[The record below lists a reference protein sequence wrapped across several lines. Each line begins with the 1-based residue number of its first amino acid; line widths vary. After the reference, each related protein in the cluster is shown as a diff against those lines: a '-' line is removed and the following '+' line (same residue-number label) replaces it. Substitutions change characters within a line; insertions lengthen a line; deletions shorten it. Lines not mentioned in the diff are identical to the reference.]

1 MPGPDRARRAWERHE
16 KIGPPA
22 AAACV
27 VVNFRQLSSLFA
39 SVFAGP
45 PLSRRTTIRAVRRAS
60 EHAQNY
66 EGARHLRRRKSSLL
80 FRRRRRRTHGAI
92 GVLVLIAE
100 CYSHPAAAGAP
111 STRVPRVF
119 WAALPT
125 WQQSPERF
133 FAWLHDTK
141 PSSPSS
147 SFLPTHYLLAY
158 EWSVISKGQHVVKDR
173 VMSPSA

>member
-1 MPGPDRARRAWERHE
+1 VGAPRKDRSA
-16 KIGPPA
+16 GGC
-22 AAACV
+22 CV
-27 VVNFRQLSSLFA
+27 SSRQLSSLFA

-45 PLSRRTTIRAVRRAS
+45 PLSRHTTIRAVRRAS

-80 FRRRRRRTHGAI
+80 FRRRRRRAHRRAI
-92 GVLVLIAE
+92 GLLVLVAE
-100 CYSHPAAAGAP
+100 YYSHPAVAGAP

-119 WAALPT
+119 WTAPPT

-158 EWSVISKGQHVVKDR
+158 EWSVISKGQHVFKD
-173 VMSPSA
+173 PG